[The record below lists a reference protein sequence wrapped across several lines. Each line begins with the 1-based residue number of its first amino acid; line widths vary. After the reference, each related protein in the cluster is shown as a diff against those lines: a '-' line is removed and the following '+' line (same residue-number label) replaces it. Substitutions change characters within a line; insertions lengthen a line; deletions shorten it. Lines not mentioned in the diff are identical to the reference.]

1 MNTRELIEALRL
13 NADHLESVL
22 QKPSEP
28 VGLSCNL
35 PDAIKTLREASG
47 GYCAISLDVNIHADG
62 DIRVQWKCYDGK
74 VWTAEHAIL
83 ADAINAILTAK
94 SRPPVD
100 PVKECDK
107 ALTAQIPF

>member
-13 NADHLESVL
+13 NADHLEAIL

-47 GYCAISLDVNIHADG
+47 GYCAISLDVNVHADG
-62 DIRVQWKCYDGK
+62 DTRVAWKCYDGK
-74 VWTAEHAIL
+74 NWTGEHKL
-83 ADAINAILTAK
+83 LVDAVNNALTTKA
-94 SRPPVD
+94 RPPVD
-100 PVKECDK
+100 PVKECEK
-107 ALTAQIPF
+107 ALATPIPF